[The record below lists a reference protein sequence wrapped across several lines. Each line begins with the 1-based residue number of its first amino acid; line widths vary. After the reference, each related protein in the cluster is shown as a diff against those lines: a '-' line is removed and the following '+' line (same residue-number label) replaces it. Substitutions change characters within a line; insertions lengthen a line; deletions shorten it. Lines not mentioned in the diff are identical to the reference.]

1 MTIKELNELEEYA
14 NSLALGMQR
23 RLALLACARSDDEL
37 SYLSIKYPEAFQEMW
52 ELIAAFKDSAQGLA
66 EIAETAYTRMLIAGR
81 PQEADIH

>member
-37 SYLSIKYPEAFQEMW
+37 SYLSIKYPEAFQEM
-52 ELIAAFKDSAQGLA
+52 
-66 EIAETAYTRMLIAGR
+66 
-81 PQEADIH
+81 